1 MLFRSGLSSF
11 AKSVIEKYSVSKN
24 IGIGIGHGG
33 NILYDSPVN
42 ESPNFSSLYLFDSF
56 LGEEVKAPN
65 RGTFYYIDITD
76 MGTNYRSAGELYT
89 LCKQNNVMYEYRVR
103 NGVDSKNSHMQ
114 GVSLAK
120 QFILSRIKGK

>member
-1 MLFRSGLSSF
+1 M
-11 AKSVIEKYSVSKN
+11 IQ
-24 IGIGIGHGG
+24 
-33 NILYDSPVN
+33 SPK
-42 ESPNFSSLYLFDSF
+42 FSSLFLFDSF
-56 LGEEVKAPN
+56 LGEEVKTPN
-65 RGTFYYIDITD
+65 RGTFYYIDITE
-76 MGTNYRSAGELYT
+76 MGTNYKSAGELYT